1 MQTSHP
7 PHSPSSPSVN
17 TDDGVRVSDLR
28 VDYGAFTAVD
38 GISFHIP
45 PGEIFG
51 LVGPNGA
58 GKTSTIKV
66 LATLLM
72 PTYGEVSMF
81 GVDVLDH
88 PDEVHRWLG
97 YMPDLA
103 PIIGDL
109 KVWEFV
115 DLFASAYG
123 WNAGTR
129 RERVEQCL
137 RQVEMWDSRNT
148 FGKGLSRGMMQRVV
162 LAKTLLPNPRVL
174 LLDEPASGM
183 DPIARI
189 QLKDILQG
197 LRKQGTIVLISSHIL
212 TELADMC
219 TSVGIMHKGH
229 MRYVGPIDKV
239 SETMTG
245 NPTRHLLIEVLRGN
259 GKELEARLENDS
271 RVQSWR
277 PISTDTYDLVFSGD
291 DQVQAT
297 FVRDLVM
304 TDLGLL
310 NFTRKST
317 LESALKALSEES

>member
-1 MQTSHP
+1 
-7 PHSPSSPSVN
+7 
-17 TDDGVRVSDLR
+17 

-66 LATLLM
+66 LATLLT

-81 GVDVLDH
+81 GIDVLDH
-88 PDEVHRWLG
+88 PDEAHRWLG

-115 DLFASAYG
+115 DLFAAAYG
-123 WNAGTR
+123 WDPQTR
-129 RERVEQCL
+129 SARVEQCL

-162 LAKTLLPNPRVL
+162 LAKTLLPNPRIL

-189 QLKDILQG
+189 QLKNLLQE

-212 TELADMC
+212 TELADLC

-229 MRYVGPIDKV
+229 MRYVGPIDAV

-245 NPTRHLLIEVLRGN
+245 SKIRQLIIEVLPP
-259 GKELEARLENDS
+259 KAPALETFFATDS
-271 RVQSWR
+271 RISAWR
-277 PISTDTYDLVFSGD
+277 SIAATTYELHFAGD
-291 DQVQAT
+291 DVAQAALA
-297 FVRDLVM
+297 RSLIQSGIDLL
-304 TDLGLL
+304 T
-310 NFTRKST
+310 FTRKST
-317 LESALKALSEES
+317 LETALKALSEEA

>member
-1 MQTSHP
+1 MEPSLNP
-7 PHSPSSPSVN
+7 SPSPSTPASAQGLEVH
-17 TDDGVRVSDLR
+17 DLR

-38 GISFHIP
+38 GISFNIP

-81 GVDVLDH
+81 GIDVLDR
-88 PDEVHRWLG
+88 PDEVHSLIG

-103 PIIGDL
+103 PVIADL

-115 DLFASAYG
+115 DHFAGTYG
-123 WNAGTR
+123 WDPRTR
-129 RERVEQCL
+129 MARVEQCL
-137 RQVEMWDSRNT
+137 RLVDMWDSRNT
-148 FGKGLSRGMMQRVV
+148 YGKGLSRGMTQRVV
-162 LAKTLLPNPRVL
+162 LAKTLLPNPKLL

-197 LRKQGTIVLISSHIL
+197 LRKNGTIVLISSHIL
-212 TELADMC
+212 TELSDMC

-229 MRYVGPIDKV
+229 MRYVGPIDEI
-239 SETMTG
+239 SQSMTG
-245 NPTRHLLIEVLRGN
+245 SSTRHILIETLPSQA
-259 GKELEARLENDS
+259 EDLEKQLEEAL
-271 RVQSWR
+271 
-277 PISTDTYDLVFSGD
+277 LVVEWKAIAENTWDVVFTGD
-291 DQVQAT
+291 DREQAEL
-297 FVRDLVM
+297 VRSLVNA
-304 TDLGLL
+304 GVGIV
-310 NFTRKST
+310 NFTQKST
-317 LESALKALSEES
+317 LETALKALANES